1 MPHDNDQS
9 RLVLPRGPQI
19 DNPFEY
25 MRDNPFNP
33 FEEAAIEGW
42 QENPQQGVDAPQ
54 PPADAPQPSTDA
66 PQPSAD
72 APGMGDDNRGEG
84 SADAPQP
91 RADAAQV
98 ADHDEVSI
106 EVWKVLVKILD
117 MFSDLDDLWRS

>member
-54 PPADAPQPSTDA
+54 PPAGARQRSSDA

-72 APGMGDDNRGEG
+72 APEVRDDN
-84 SADAPQP
+84 
-91 RADAAQV
+91 
-98 ADHDEVSI
+98 
-106 EVWKVLVKILD
+106 
-117 MFSDLDDLWRS
+117 FSELFDLWRILFANNIYNPQ